1 MELRLPEPRAPRKR
15 SDRKFSFWIQLVQ
28 KVTCPGKRLGFPSL
42 LWCVKDLIFWM
53 LARAFKYGAMMLSP
67 LGPLIQDART
77 MDGESPYNRVYVS
90 AVYLLRS
97 FSTTSALS
105 LVAGN
110 PLSCSPSLGSYFVAL
125 AMCTNNTT
133 WTRTYCSALMRP
145 ANVACN
151 HLSRGER
158 TSRITCAA
166 SIPTK
171 SLQLPSSPC
180 WVTHR
185 ILRANER
192 ERIQK

>member
-1 MELRLPEPRAPRKR
+1 M
-15 SDRKFSFWIQLVQ
+15 
-28 KVTCPGKRLGFPSL
+28 GFPSL
-42 LWCVKDLIFWM
+42 LWCIKYLIFWM
-53 LARAFKYGAMMLSP
+53 LARAFKYGAMMLFL

-77 MDGESPYNRVYVS
+77 MDESPYNRVYVS

-105 LVAGN
+105 LVADR
-110 PLSCSPSLGSYFVAL
+110 PLSCSPSLVSYFVAL
-125 AMCTNNTT
+125 AMCTRGRCTNNTT
-133 WTRTYCSALMRP
+133 CTRTYCSALMQP

-158 TSRITCAA
+158 TSRTTCAA

-185 ILRANER
+185 ILGANEVAQR
-192 ERIQK
+192 CIRLHPTS